1 VLNVLSQF
9 AKLFTRLVGLIL
21 CVIGVQATYFLWIV
35 HSAPTLTK
43 ADLIVVLPGEPERM
57 VEAQAL
63 AAAGLADHL
72 LLINENE
79 LALSSSQQESLRPQF
94 GYLVADSK
102 SRSTFED
109 IFVARQA
116 IGKHSFRSVILV
128 TSAYHLPRALFLLK
142 TYFLAKSMRVNL
154 QYYPVATPK
163 EAGLARKIRVYGNE
177 MIKFWGSGVE
187 MLACMMTDTLLR
199 DSPYFLALGTT
210 VKARFLF
217 EE

>member
-1 VLNVLSQF
+1 MLNVLSQF
-9 AKLFTRLVGLIL
+9 TKISIRLAVLVL
-21 CVIGVQATYFLWIV
+21 CVLGVQTAYFLWIV

-43 ADLIVVLPGEPERM
+43 ADLLVVLPGELERM

-63 AAAGLADHL
+63 ATAGLADHL

-79 LALSSSQQESLRPQF
+79 LALSSLQQEPPRTQF

-116 IGKHSFRSVILV
+116 ISKHSFRSVILV

-142 TYFLAKSMRVNL
+142 SYFLAKNVRVDL
-154 QYYPVATPK
+154 QYYPVATPNESDFLQK
-163 EAGLARKIRVYGNE
+163 MRVYGNE
-177 MIKFWGSGVE
+177 MIKFWGSSVE
-187 MLACMMTDTLLR
+187 MLACMLTDTLLR
-199 DSPYFLALGTT
+199 DSPRFSALGNTI
-210 VKARFLF
+210 KARLLF